1 MTSRRP
7 FLLPAASALLLLLL
21 LLRLSPV
28 TPATEEEE
36 ELLLEFKGN
45 VTADPGRALASWY
58 AAPGRDPCSDFA
70 GVTCGP
76 SGDVEK
82 VLIHSASLAGTL
94 SAALAGLP
102 SLQIISLFGN
112 RFSGGIPPEFA
123 ALTTLHKLNL
133 SKNELSGPVP
143 PFLGD
148 FPGLRLLDLSMNSF
162 SGEIPENLFKNCFKT
177 RFVSLSH
184 NNLSG
189 PIPSSIANCSNLV
202 GFDFSFNSLTG
213 EFLPEICEPPA
224 INYVSL
230 RNNLLTGTV
239 ADKVS
244 RCHSLDLFD
253 LGSNSFSGSVP
264 FDLLA
269 LQNLTYFNVSSNKF
283 QGQIPAIKTCSER
296 LGHFDV
302 SGNKLDG
309 EIPSS
314 IANCRG
320 LKYLDLGSND
330 LSGGIP
336 AEIGSLKSLNVLRLG
351 NNAAIGGSI
360 PPELAGAELLLVL
373 DVENLQLSGEIPN
386 ALSQCRFLLELDL
399 SGNRLQGEIPDTL
412 YNITYLLYLDLH
424 RNRLDGSI
432 PTILGNL
439 TKLKFLDLSEN
450 SLTGTI
456 PDSLGDLTLLT
467 YFNVSYNN
475 LSGAIPSS
483 PTIQHFGPSA
493 FSHNPFLCGPPLD
506 NSCSGGPSRR
516 PRQLSTSTI
525 VVIVAA
531 AVILIGVCVVTAMN
545 IRAYRKKRREEEE
558 IPVSESTPPA
568 STGSGVIIGKLV
580 LFSKS
585 LPSKYEDWEAGTKAL
600 LDKDC
605 LVGGGSI
612 GTVYRAS
619 FEGGVLIA
627 VKKLETLGRIR
638 NQDEF
643 EQEMGRLGGLR
654 HPNLVAFQGYYWSS
668 TMQLILSEFIPNGSL
683 YDHLHGSRITYS
695 ASSSSGGRGELFWSR
710 RFDIALGTARALA
723 YLHHDC
729 RPQILHLN
737 IKSTN
742 ILLDE
747 GFEAK
752 LADYGL
758 GKLLPILGGHVL
770 TKFHTAVGYVAPE
783 LASQSLRYSDR
794 CDVYSFGV
802 ILLEL
807 ATGRKPV
814 DSPGA
819 AEVVVLRD
827 YVRGALEDGTASDC
841 FDRNLRG
848 FVETELIQVLKMGLI
863 CTSEDPLRRPSMAE
877 VVQFLESIKTNS

>member
-1 MTSRRP
+1 MTTRRC
-7 FLLPAASALLLLLL
+7 FLLAAATSLFLLF
-21 LLRLSPV
+21 RLSPV
-28 TPATEEEE
+28 SPATAEEK

-45 VTADPGRALASWY
+45 VTADPGGALASWS
-58 AAPGRDPCSDFA
+58 ATPGRDPCGDFA

-82 VLIHSASLAGTL
+82 ILVHNASLAGTL

-112 RFSGGIPPEFA
+112 RFSGGIPSEFA

-133 SKNELSGPVP
+133 SKNELSGTVP
-143 PFLGD
+143 SFLGD
-148 FPGLRLLDLSMNSF
+148 FPSLRLLDLSMNSF
-162 SGEIPENLFKNCFKT
+162 FGEIPENLFKNCFKT
-177 RFVSLSH
+177 RYVSLSH

-189 PIPSSIANCSNLV
+189 PIPASIANCANLV
-202 GFDFSFNSLTG
+202 GFDFSFNNLTG

-230 RNNLLTGTV
+230 RNNSLSGTV

-244 RCHSLDLFD
+244 RCPSLDLFD

-269 LQNLTYFNVSSNKF
+269 LQNLSYFDVSSNKF
-283 QGQIPAIKTCSER
+283 QGEIPAINTCSAR
-296 LGHFDV
+296 LGHFDL
-302 SGNKLDG
+302 SSNALD
-309 EIPSS
+309 
-314 IANCRG
+314 
-320 LKYLDLGSND
+320 
-330 LSGGIP
+330 GGIP
-336 AEIGSLKSLNVLRLG
+336 SGITNCRALKYFDLSFNELSGSIPADIGSLKSLNVLRLG

-360 PPELAGAELLLVL
+360 PPELGSAELLQIL
-373 DVENLQLSGEIPN
+373 DLKNLQLSGGIPG

-399 SGNRLQGEIPDTL
+399 SGNHLQGGIPDAV
-412 YNITYLLYLDLH
+412 YNITYLQYLDLH
-424 RNRLDGSI
+424 RNQLDGSI
-432 PTILGNL
+432 PAVIGDLA
-439 TKLKFLDLSEN
+439 KLKFLDLSEN

-456 PDSLGDLTLLT
+456 PDSLGNLTLLT
-467 YFNVSYNN
+467 HFNVSYNN

-483 PTIQHFGPSA
+483 PTIQQFGPLA
-493 FSHNPFLCGPPLD
+493 FSHNPYLCGPPLE
-506 NSCSGGPSRR
+506 NSCSSGRSRR
-516 PRQLSTSTI
+516 TRLLSTTAI
-525 VVIVAA
+525 VAIVAA
-531 AVILIGVCVVTAMN
+531 AVILIGVCVVTVMN
-545 IRAYRKKRREEEE
+545 IQAYRKKRGEEE
-558 IPVSESTPPA
+558 ILVSESTPPP
-568 STGSGVIIGKLV
+568 STDSNVIIGKLV

-612 GTVYRAS
+612 GTVYKAS
-619 FEGGVLIA
+619 FEGGISIA

-668 TMQLILSEFIPNGSL
+668 TMQLILSEYVPNGSL
-683 YDHLHGSRITYS
+683 YDHLHGSRIVHS
-695 ASSSSGGRGELFWSR
+695 GGSSSGGRGELFWSR
-710 RFDIALGTARALA
+710 RFNIALGIARALT

-729 RPQILHLN
+729 SPQVLHLN

-747 GFEAK
+747 GYEAK
-752 LADYGL
+752 LSDYGL
-758 GKLLPILGGHVL
+758 GRLLPILGNYVL
-770 TKFHTAVGYVAPE
+770 TKFHNAVGYVAPE
-783 LASQSLRYSDR
+783 LASQSLRYSDK

-807 ATGRKPV
+807 VTGRKPV

-827 YVRGALEDGTASDC
+827 YVRGVLENGTASDC
-841 FDRNLRG
+841 FDLNLRG
-848 FVETELIQVLKMGLI
+848 FVETELIQVLKLGLI
-863 CTSEDPLRRPSMAE
+863 STSEAPSRRPSMAE

>member
-1 MTSRRP
+1 MTSHRRL
-7 FLLPAASALLLLLL
+7 LLPAASALLLLLL
-21 LLRLSPV
+21 LIRLSPV
-28 TPATEEEE
+28 SPATKKEE
-36 ELLLEFKGN
+36 ELLLEFRSN
-45 VTADPGRALASWY
+45 VTADPSGALNSWY

-82 VLIHSASLAGTL
+82 ILVHSASLAGTL

-112 RFSGGIPPEFA
+112 RFLGGIPPEFA

-143 PFLGD
+143 PFLGN

-162 SGEIPENLFKNCFKT
+162 SGAIPENLFHNCFKT

-202 GFDFSFNSLTG
+202 GFDFSFNNLTG

-230 RNNLLTGTV
+230 KNNSLTGTV

-244 RCHSLDLFD
+244 RCQSLDLFD
-253 LGSNSFSGSVP
+253 LGSNSFSGSAP

-269 LQNLTYFNVSSNKF
+269 LQNLSYFDVSSNKF
-283 QGQIPAIKTCSER
+283 QGQIPAINTCSDR

-302 SGNKLDG
+302 SGNELDG
-309 EIPSS
+309 GIPSS
-314 IANCRG
+314 IANCQS
-320 LKYLDLGSND
+320 LKYLDLGFND
-330 LSGGIP
+330 LGGGIP

-360 PPELAGAELLLVL
+360 PPELAGAEMLVIL
-373 DVENLQLSGEIPN
+373 DLKNLQLSGEIPN
-386 ALSQCRFLLELDL
+386 ALSQCVFLLELDL
-399 SGNRLQGEIPDTL
+399 SGNRLRGEIPDTL
-412 YNITYLLYLDLH
+412 YKITSLEYLDLH
-424 RNRLDGSI
+424 QNQLNGSI
-432 PTILGNL
+432 PTTLGNL

-456 PDSLGDLTLLT
+456 PDSLGNLSLLT
-467 YFNVSYNN
+467 HFNLSYNN
-475 LSGAIPSS
+475 LSGAIPFY

-493 FSHNPFLCGPPLD
+493 FSHNPFLCGPPLN
-506 NSCSGGPSRR
+506 NSCRSGRA
-516 PRQLSTSTI
+516 RQLSTSII

-531 AVILIGVCVVTAMN
+531 ALILIGVCIVTVMN
-545 IRAYRKKRREEEE
+545 IRAYRKKRGEEE

-568 STGSGVIIGKLV
+568 STGSNVIIGKLV

-612 GTVYRAS
+612 GTVYKAT
-619 FEGGVLIA
+619 FEGGISIA

-638 NQDEF
+638 NQEEF
-643 EQEMGRLGGLR
+643 EQEMSRLGGLR

-668 TMQLILSEFIPNGSL
+668 TMQLILSEFIANGSL
-683 YDHLHGSRITYS
+683 YDHLHGSRIS
-695 ASSSSGGRGELFWSR
+695 HSGSSSGGGRGELFWSR
-710 RFDIALGTARALA
+710 RFNIALGTARALA

-747 GFEAK
+747 GYEAK
-752 LADYGL
+752 LGDYGL
-758 GKLLPILGGHVL
+758 GKLLPILGDYAL
-770 TKFHTAVGYVAPE
+770 SEFHTAVGYVAPE
-783 LASQSLRYSDR
+783 LASQSLRYSDK

-807 ATGRKPV
+807 VTGRKPV

-827 YVRGALEDGTASDC
+827 YVREVLEDGTASDC
-841 FDRNLRG
+841 IDRNLRG

-863 CTSEDPLRRPSMAE
+863 CTSEAASRRPSMAE
-877 VVQFLESIKTNS
+877 VVQFLESIKPNS

>member
-1 MTSRRP
+1 MTTCRR
-7 FLLPAASALLLLLL
+7 FLLAAAAAGLFL

-28 TPATEEEE
+28 SPATAEEK

-45 VTADPGRALASWY
+45 VTADPGGALASWS
-58 AAPGRDPCSDFA
+58 AAPGRDPCGDFA

-76 SGDVEK
+76 SGAVEK
-82 VLIHSASLAGTL
+82 ILVHNASLAGTL
-94 SAALAGLP
+94 SAALARLP
-102 SLQIISLFGN
+102 SLEIISLFGN
-112 RFSGGIPPEFA
+112 RFSGGVPPEFA

-133 SKNELSGPVP
+133 SKNELSGSVP

-162 SGEIPENLFKNCFKT
+162 FGEIPENLFKNCFKT
-177 RFVSLSH
+177 RYVSLSH

-189 PIPSSIANCSNLV
+189 PIPTSIANCSNLV
-202 GFDFSFNSLTG
+202 GFDFSFNNLTG

-230 RNNLLTGTV
+230 RNNSLSGTV

-244 RCHSLDLFD
+244 RCRSLDLFD
-253 LGSNSFSGSVP
+253 LGSNSFSGTVP

-269 LQNLTYFNVSSNKF
+269 LQNLSYFDVSSNKF
-283 QGQIPAIKTCSER
+283 QGEIPAINTCSQR

-302 SGNKLDG
+302 SGNELDG
-309 EIPSS
+309 GIPSS
-314 IANCRG
+314 IANCRR
-320 LKYLDLGSND
+320 LKYLDLGFND
-330 LSGGIP
+330 LSGSIP

-360 PPELAGAELLLVL
+360 PQELGGAELLQIL
-373 DVENLQLSGEIPN
+373 DVKSLQLSGEIPS

-399 SGNRLQGEIPDTL
+399 SGNHLRGGIPDTI
-412 YNITYLLYLDLH
+412 YNITYLQYLDLH
-424 RNRLDGSI
+424 RNQLDGSI
-432 PTILGNL
+432 PAILGNL
-439 TKLKFLDLSEN
+439 TKLEFLDLSEN

-456 PDSLGDLTLLT
+456 PDSLGNLTPLT
-467 YFNVSYNN
+467 HFNVSYNN

-483 PTIQHFGPSA
+483 PTIQQFGPSA
-493 FSHNPFLCGPPLD
+493 FSHNPYLCGPPLA
-506 NSCSGGPSRR
+506 NSCSGGRSGRTR
-516 PRQLSTSTI
+516 LLSTTAI
-525 VVIVAA
+525 VAIVAA
-531 AVILIGVCVVTAMN
+531 AAILIGVCVVTVMN
-545 IRAYRKKRREEEE
+545 IQAYRKKRGEEE
-558 IPVSESTPPA
+558 IRVSESTPPA
-568 STGSGVIIGKLV
+568 STGSNVIIGKLV

-585 LPSKYEDWEAGTKAL
+585 LPSKYEDWEAGTKSL

-612 GTVYRAS
+612 GTVYKAI
-619 FEGGVLIA
+619 FEGGISIA

-668 TMQLILSEFIPNGSL
+668 TMQLILSEFISNGSL
-683 YDHLHGSRITYS
+683 FDHLHGSRISYS
-695 ASSSSGGRGELFWSR
+695 GGGRGELFWSR
-710 RFDIALGTARALA
+710 RFNIALGIARALA

-729 RPQILHLN
+729 RPQVLHLN

-747 GFEAK
+747 GYEAK
-752 LADYGL
+752 LSDYGL
-758 GKLLPILGGHVL
+758 GKLLPILGNYVL
-770 TKFHTAVGYVAPE
+770 TKFHTTVGYVAPE
-783 LASQSLRYSDR
+783 LASQSLRYSDK

-807 ATGRKPV
+807 VTGRKPV

-827 YVRGALEDGTASDC
+827 YVRGVLENGAASDC
-841 FDRNLRG
+841 FDLNLRS
-848 FVETELIQVLKMGLI
+848 FVETELIQVLKLGLI
-863 CTSEDPLRRPSMAE
+863 CASEAPSRRPSMAE
-877 VVQFLESIKTNS
+877 VVQFLESVKLNS